1 MGGYFWKTVLVLG
14 ALSASGCCAPSHQL
28 LRYDEAVS
36 QGVVLYK
43 SKAEED
49 SFYRL
54 LEAVPQP
61 EWVCTL
67 PVGSLVYSLRDPN
80 SEGTQE
86 LKFTIKETMCPAEKE
101 HSSDECNFKEDGVS
115 DHGQAGLVIDCQLF
129 DPDPGDGE
137 GIRHANPSTSHPSTP
152 KGCMERLNRLSLSK
166 GALEGQRQ
174 RVVRECTATY
184 FLQEKPPLAFVTCN
198 AVEGIEEEEEEEK
211 EEEDQPER
219 FKKLKKLF
227 KKIKKGA
234 KKGIKI
240 VTQTG
245 AQIFFKK
252 QILGK
257 IAG

>member
-14 ALSASGCCAPSHQL
+14 ILSASGHCAPSHQL
-28 LRYDEAVS
+28 LSYDEAVS
-36 QGVVLYK
+36 QGVVLYN

-61 EWVCTL
+61 EWVCIL
-67 PVGSLVYSLRDPN
+67 PVGSLVYSLRVNTSLMGCRVDPSLCKDPN

-86 LKFTIKETMCPAEKE
+86 LKFTIKETVCPGGKE
-101 HSSDECNFKEDGVS
+101 HSSDECDFKEDG
-115 DHGQAGLVIDCQLF
+115 
-129 DPDPGDGE
+129 
-137 GIRHANPSTSHPSTP
+137 
-152 KGCMERLNRLSLSK
+152 
-166 GALEGQRQ
+166 
-174 RVVRECTATY
+174 VVRECTATY
-184 FLQEKPPLAFVTCN
+184 FLQEKPPMAFVTCN

-211 EEEDQPER
+211 EEEEDQPER

>member
-1 MGGYFWKTVLVLG
+1 MGSYFWKTVLVLG
-14 ALSASGCCAPSHQL
+14 ALSASGRCALSHQL

-36 QGVVLYK
+36 QGVVLYN

-61 EWVCTL
+61 EW
-67 PVGSLVYSLRDPN
+67 DPN

-86 LKFTIKETMCPAEKE
+86 LKFTIKETVCPAGKE
-101 HSSDECNFKEDGVS
+101 HFSDECNFKEDG
-115 DHGQAGLVIDCQLF
+115 
-129 DPDPGDGE
+129 
-137 GIRHANPSTSHPSTP
+137 
-152 KGCMERLNRLSLSK
+152 
-166 GALEGQRQ
+166 
-174 RVVRECTATY
+174 VVRECTATY
-184 FLQEKPPLAFVTCN
+184 FLQEKPPLAFVSCD
-198 AVEGIEEEEEEEK
+198 AVEGIEEEEEEE

-240 VTQTG
+240 VTKTG
-245 AQIFFKK
+245 AQIFLQK

-257 IAG
+257 ITG